1 MALGVVGTAFGGAAV
16 AVGDGARGWRAP
28 GGAFGPPVG
37 RMVGS
42 DGGRGHAWRA
52 RPTPPGAGL
61 VGGARAGRARP
72 GPGPPRT
79 RAPASGRVHGHPRP
93 GPPAASAMATSS
105 DPARCRT
112 PKRPTVHSPATRARS
127 GRGRPPPSSP
137 PSSTACPIS
146 LPIPV
151 AAAAGPPRIVGIP
164 TEWGRHLWGRRD
176 PRDAPGGKVCDNFP
190 HFAPPRIFLGNT
202 RVSKVKYGDTPVT
215 SP

>member
-1 MALGVVGTAFGGAAV
+1 MRRVGLSARRLAAWSALTGVEATRGGHGRPRQERALSGAPERDAHAPV
-16 AVGDGARGWRAP
+16 PARRARGPLQVDTSTDA
-28 GGAFGPPVG
+28 
-37 RMVGS
+37 
-42 DGGRGHAWRA
+42 
-52 RPTPPGAGL
+52 
-61 VGGARAGRARP
+61 
-72 GPGPPRT
+72 
-79 RAPASGRVHGHPRP
+79 PRP
-93 GPPAASAMATSS
+93 GPPAASATATSS
-105 DPARCRT
+105 GPARCRT
-112 PKRPTVHSPATRARS
+112 PKRPTVRSPGTRARS

-137 PSSTACPIS
+137 PSSTACPTS